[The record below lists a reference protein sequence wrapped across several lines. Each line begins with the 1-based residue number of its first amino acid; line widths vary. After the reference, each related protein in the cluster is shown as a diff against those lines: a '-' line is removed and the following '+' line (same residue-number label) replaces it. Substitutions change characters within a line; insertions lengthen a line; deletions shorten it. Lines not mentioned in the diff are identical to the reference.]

1 MVHDFQGT
9 ITEWHADKAAVIYN
23 LNTPVSNDKQQ
34 SNALMNATLI
44 TAATRGN
51 TADIRKLLKDGAD
64 INAADGSGFTPL
76 MHAVK
81 NRNLKAAADLIAA
94 GADLALETR
103 NRKSIYALAIET
115 GSPTI
120 IALLSKVLGVPDVK
134 PLLRRAS

>member
-9 ITEWHADKAAVIYN
+9 ITEWHADKAAVVYS
-23 LNTPVSNDKQQ
+23 LNTVNADNKQ
-34 SNALMNATLI
+34 SNALI

-64 INAADGSGFTPL
+64 INAADSSGFTPL

-81 NRNLKAAADLIAA
+81 NRNLKAVADLIAA

-115 GSPTI
+115 GNPTI

-134 PLLRRAS
+134 PLLRRAG

>member
-9 ITEWHADKAAVIYN
+9 ITEWHADKAAVVYSI
-23 LNTPVSNDKQQ
+23 NTVNTDNKQ
-34 SNALMNATLI
+34 SNALIM
-44 TAATRGN
+44 AATRGN

-64 INAADGSGFTPL
+64 INAADSSGFTPL
-76 MHAVK
+76 MYAVK
-81 NRNLKAAADLIAA
+81 NRNLKAVADLIAA

-115 GSPTI
+115 GNPTI

-134 PLLRRAS
+134 PLLRRAG

>member
-9 ITEWHADKAAVIYN
+9 ITEWHAEKAAVIYD
-23 LNTPVSNDKQQ
+23 LRSSLSSDKQ
-34 SNALMNATLI
+34 SAALIN
-44 TAATRGN
+44 AATRGN
-51 TADIRKLLKDGAD
+51 TADIRALLKDGAD
-64 INAADGSGFTPL
+64 INAVDSAGLTPL

-115 GSPTI
+115 GSPSI

>member
-23 LNTPVSNDKQQ
+23 LNTPVSSDKQQ
-34 SNALMNATLI
+34 SNALIN
-44 TAATRGN
+44 AATRGN

-64 INAADGSGFTPL
+64 INAADSAGFTPL

-94 GADLALETR
+94 GADLAVETR

-134 PLLRRAS
+134 PLLRRAG